1 MIVIDKYK
9 CFECEAP
16 ATEQHHVIPES
27 FGGTKT
33 IPLCGKCH
41 CLVHGLGGR
50 RDQVKELTT
59 RGLNKKMSF
68 DFHYVWWHHFK
79 CAGEDDWKDVEELA
93 TDLKVGVNPIKN
105 RIKRLKEMDSSF
117 LEELVLPHIG
127 DEYRGLS
134 IFNLEPYDLTDNDIL
149 ILNSN
154 RKKICKNSEKTVVQV
169 D

>member
-33 IPLCGKCH
+33 VPLCSKCH

-79 CAGEDDWKDVEELA
+79 DDENFKDVEELA
-93 TDLKVGVNPIKN
+93 KDLEVSAHSIKN
-105 RIKRLKEMDSSF
+105 RINRLREMDTNF

-127 DEYRGLS
+127 EEYKGLS

-149 ILNSN
+149 ILQSN
-154 RKKICKNSEKTVVQV
+154 REMMLKNFEEGVAEAV
-169 D
+169 